1 MQFSTHTVL
10 FCYSCRPVGLPFY
23 IGFIVPFGIIYVFNW
38 LLFLL
43 IIVSLCKRDLK
54 NKKIKGQVTGKQT
67 AIQRAELKK
76 YFIIT
81 ISLSINFGL
90 GWIIGLLATSELGVA
105 HLVFV
110 YLFSIFVALQGIL
123 IFVLHCLRVPA
134 ARTTWKYWFYRIFC
148 CKSQSAVKQSTRS
161 TAPTPFSTPYN
172 RRKVPLG
179 FPIENS
185 KPSKSTSF
193 QKYFEESEASG
204 EVIANPLQG
213 VSEADTDITK
223 ETFIPDLSPYNDFD
237 NDLPDYTYAVVDK
250 SKKRK
255 KKSSTAKEEA
265 RSGGKKTSRQEKQK
279 NNRNDSLYYSV
290 GEMSMESQ
298 ALEVE
303 FEPESGS
310 EDEAEE
316 WKRLQETL
324 KDIHLAVDSDRN
336 DFELDVVY

>member
-1 MQFSTHTVL
+1 MN
-10 FCYSCRPVGLPFY
+10 LPFY
-23 IGFIVPFGIIYVFNW
+23 IGFVLPFIIIYVFNW
-38 LLFLL
+38 LLFFL
-43 IIVSLCKRDLK
+43 IVVSLCKRDMSKKKMK
-54 NKKIKGQVTGKQT
+54 NQTLGKQAT
-67 AIQRAELKK
+67 LDRREFKK

-105 HLVFV
+105 HLIFV
-110 YLFSIFVALQGIL
+110 YLFSIFVAIQGVL

-134 ARTTWKYWFYRIFC
+134 ARATWKYWFYRVCC
-148 CKSQSAVKQSTRS
+148 CKSQYAAKQSSKS
-161 TAPTPFSTPYN
+161 TGPTPFSTPYTK
-172 RRKVPLG
+172 RRIPLG
-179 FPIENS
+179 VPIDSS
-185 KPSKSTSF
+185 KPTKSTSF
-193 QKYFEESEASG
+193 QKYFEESEAS
-204 EVIANPLQG
+204 EVIPNPLAG
-213 VSEADTDITK
+213 VSEADTDITR
-223 ETFIPDLSPYNDFD
+223 ETFIPDLSPYNDFG
-237 NDLPDYTYAVVDK
+237 NDLPDDDYTYAVVDK

-265 RSGGKKTSRQEKQK
+265 RSGGKKTSKQEQDRR
-279 NNRNDSLYYSV
+279 NRDNSIYYSV

-324 KDIHLAVDSDRN
+324 KDIHLAVESDRN
-336 DFELDVVY
+336 DFELDGVY